1 MYDLVTKHKRI
12 AQVILALIALPFAF
26 FGVDYYFRSDSSV
39 SEVARVAG
47 ERITQVEFDEA
58 VREQQERL
66 RAQLGRN
73 FDPAIFSNPE
83 VRYQL
88 LGQLVDQRLLQ
99 HKAKQEGFRVTDAQL
114 QQFIADLPVFQ
125 DNGRFSADKYRQ
137 LLAGQNMSPQMF
149 EARVRGELTLA
160 PLQEPI
166 ALGGIVA
173 RGSGER
179 YLSLVEQQRE
189 IAIATVDAEPF
200 VKDVKVD
207 DAAIKAF
214 YDANPT
220 AFQTPEQAKVEFV
233 TLTLDA
239 LMAQAA
245 VDAAE
250 VRAKYD
256 ADAGVYTQAEERQAS
271 HILIAVKPDAS
282 DADKAAAKQKAEAL
296 AAQAR
301 ANPAKFAEL
310 AKANSQDPGS
320 AAQGG
325 DLGTFARGN
334 MVKPFDDAV
343 FAMKPGEIVGP
354 VQTDFGWHVIR
365 LTGITPA
372 KTRAF
377 DEVKGQ
383 IEADLKRQKAT
394 QKFAASADQFQNLVY
409 EQGDSLGNVAKTL
422 GLALQTTP
430 WITRAQAQGLAQG
443 NAKLLDALFAPE
455 SIQGKRSTEAIEVAP
470 NTLVAARIVEYKPAT
485 PRPLAEVADEIRRQ
499 LVRKGASEMA
509 NKAGREKLALLEQGK
524 SDKEAGVSFGK
535 PVTVL
540 RNQMQPGVSPD
551 ALAQLYRVEAAKLP
565 SYVGAGNERGGFSIY
580 RLAKVIDPPL
590 DDPAKL
596 AAAGQR
602 VGDQLGREL
611 FSAYVAAL
619 KAKSEIKIN
628 QANLEKK

>member
-1 MYDLVTKHKRI
+1 MYDLVNKHKRI
-12 AQVILALIALPFAF
+12 AQLILALIALPFAF
-26 FGVDYYFRSDSSV
+26 FGVDYYFRSGEQSPG
-39 SEVARVAG
+39 VATVAG
-47 ERITQVEFDEA
+47 EKITQAEFYEMM
-58 VREQQERL
+58 REQQDRL
-66 RAQLGRN
+66 RQQLGRN
-73 FDPAIFSNPE
+73 FDPAIFDNPE
-83 VRYQL
+83 VRFQL

-99 HKAKQEGFRVTDAQL
+99 NKGKQEGFRVTDAQL

-125 DNGRFSADKYRQ
+125 ENGRFSPDKYRQ
-137 LLAGQNMSPQMF
+137 LLAGQNLTPQVF
-149 EARVRGELTLA
+149 ESRVRGELTLA
-160 PLQEPI
+160 PLQEPV

-179 YLSLVEQQRE
+179 YLALVEQQRE
-189 IAIATVDAEPF
+189 IAIASVDAEPF
-200 VKDVKVD
+200 AKDVRVD

-239 LMAQAA
+239 LMAQSA
-245 VDAAE
+245 VEAAE

-256 ADAGVYTQAEERQAS
+256 ADATVYTQAEERQAA

-282 DADKAAAKQKAEAL
+282 DADKAAAKKKAEEL
-296 AAQAR
+296 TAQAK
-301 ANPAKFAEL
+301 ANPARFAEL

-343 FAMKPGEIVGP
+343 FALKPGEIVGP

-365 LTGITPA
+365 LAGVTPA
-372 KTRAF
+372 KTRPF

-383 IEADLKRQKAT
+383 IESDLKRQKAT

-422 GLALQTTP
+422 GLAVQTTP

-443 NAKLLDALFAPE
+443 NAKLLAALFAPE

-470 NTLVAARIVEYKPAT
+470 NTLVAARIVEYKPAA
-485 PRPLAEVADEIRRQ
+485 PRPLADVADEIRRQ

-509 NKAGREKLALLEQGK
+509 NKVGREKLALLEQGK
-524 SDKEAGVSFGK
+524 SDKEVGIAFGK
-535 PVTVL
+535 PVAVL
-540 RNQMQPGVSPD
+540 RNQMQPGVSPEG
-551 ALAQLYRVEAAKLP
+551 LAQIFRIDPARVP

-580 RLAKVIDPPL
+580 RLVKVIDPAL

-611 FSAYVAAL
+611 FSAYLAAL
-619 KAKSEIKIN
+619 KAKSEVKID

>member
-47 ERITQVEFDEA
+47 ERITQAEFDEA

-125 DNGRFSADKYRQ
+125 DNGRFSPDKYRQ

-149 EARVRGELTLA
+149 ESRVRGELTLA

-239 LMAQAA
+239 LMAQSA

-282 DADKAAAKQKAEAL
+282 DAEKAAAKQKAEAL

-301 ANPAKFAEL
+301 ANPTKFAEL

-365 LTGITPA
+365 LSGITPA

-535 PVTVL
+535 PLTLL

-551 ALAQLYRVEAAKLP
+551 ALAQLYRVETAKLP

>member
-1 MYDLVTKHKRI
+1 MYDIVTKHKRI
-12 AQVILALIALPFAF
+12 AQIVLALIALPFAF
-26 FGVDYYFRSDSSV
+26 FGVDSYFRSADSTMD
-39 SEVARVAG
+39 VATVAG
-47 ERITQVEFDEA
+47 EKITQNEFNDTL
-58 VREQQERL
+58 REQQERL
-66 RAQLGRN
+66 RQQLGRN
-73 FDPAIFSNPE
+73 FDPAIFDNPE
-83 VRYQL
+83 VRFQL

-99 HKAKQEGFRVTDAQL
+99 HKARQENFRVTDAQL

-125 DNGRFSADKYRQ
+125 ENGRFSADKYRQ
-137 LLAGQNMSPQMF
+137 LLAGQNMTPQMF
-149 EARVRGELTLA
+149 EARVRAELTLA
-160 PLQEPI
+160 PLQEPV

-179 YLSLVEQQRE
+179 YLSLLEQQRE
-189 IAIATVDAEPF
+189 IAIASVDAEPF
-200 VKDVKVD
+200 AKDVKVD

-214 YDANPT
+214 YEANPG
-220 AFQTPEQAKVEFV
+220 AFQTPEQAKIEFV

-239 LMAQAA
+239 LMAQTS

-250 VRAKYD
+250 VKAKYD
-256 ADAGVYTQAEERQAS
+256 ADSSVYTQAEERRAS

-282 DADKAAAKQKAEAL
+282 DADKAAAKKKAEEL
-296 AAQAR
+296 AAQVR

-310 AKANSQDPGS
+310 AKAHSQDPGS

-343 FAMKPGEIVGP
+343 FAAKPGEIVGP

-365 LTGITPA
+365 LTGITLA
-372 KTRAF
+372 KTRPF

-383 IEADLKRQKAT
+383 IETELKRQKAG
-394 QKFAASADQFQNLVY
+394 QKFAAAADQFQNLVY
-409 EQGDSLGNVAKTL
+409 EQGDSLENVAKTL
-422 GLALQTTP
+422 GLAVQTTP
-430 WITRAQAQGLAQG
+430 FITRAQAQGLAQG
-443 NAKLLDALFAPE
+443 NAKLLAALFAPE

-470 NTLVAARIVEYKPAT
+470 NTLVAARIVEYRPAA
-485 PRPLAEVADEIRRQ
+485 PRPLADVSDEIRRQ

-509 NKAGREKLALLEQGK
+509 VKVGREKLALLEKGK
-524 SDKEAGVSFGK
+524 TDKEAGVSFGK

-540 RNQMQPGVSPD
+540 RNQAQPGVSPD
-551 ALAQLYRVEAAKLP
+551 GLVQIFRVDAAQVPAYL
-565 SYVGAGNERGGFSIY
+565 GAGNERGGFSIY
-580 RLAKVIDPPL
+580 RVQKVIEPAL

-602 VGDQLGREL
+602 IGDQLGREL
-611 FSAYVAAL
+611 LTAYVASL
-619 KAKSEIKIN
+619 KAKSDVKIN